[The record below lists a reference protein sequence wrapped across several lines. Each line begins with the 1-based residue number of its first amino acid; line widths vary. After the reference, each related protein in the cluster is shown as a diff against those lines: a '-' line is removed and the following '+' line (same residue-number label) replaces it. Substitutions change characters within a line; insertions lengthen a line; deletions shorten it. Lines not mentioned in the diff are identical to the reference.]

1 VVASTLIAILL
12 MTGSLVLAVIT
23 LLVNML
29 TIGVAMGVLVL
40 VFQDNRFESLLV
52 YSGVGALDI
61 SVPILLFAVIFG
73 LSTDYGVFLL
83 NRVAEL
89 RRTESGSRAIALGLE
104 QTGRT
109 ITAAAILFAVAM
121 GSFVF
126 SQMIFI
132 KEVAVG
138 TSLAV
143 LVDATLVRACL
154 MPALMQLCGERAW
167 WSPGPLARLA
177 RTRP

>member
-1 VVASTLIAILL
+1 
-12 MTGSLVLAVIT
+12 
-23 LLVNML
+23 
-29 TIGVAMGVLVL
+29 
-40 VFQDNRFESLLV
+40 
-52 YSGVGALDI
+52 
-61 SVPILLFAVIFG
+61 
-73 LSTDYGVFLL
+73 
-83 NRVAEL
+83 VAEI
-89 RRTESGSRAIALGLE
+89 RRTEPGPRAIALALE
-104 QTGRT
+104 QTGGI

-138 TSLAV
+138 TALAV
-143 LVDATLVRACL
+143 LVDATLIRAFL

-167 WSPGPLARLA
+167 WSPRPLARLA

>member
-1 VVASTLIAILL
+1 
-12 MTGSLVLAVIT
+12 VIT

-29 TIGVAMGVLVL
+29 TIGVALGVLVL
-40 VFQDNRFESLLV
+40 VFQDNRFESFLV
-52 YSGVGALDI
+52 YDGVSALDI
-61 SVPILLFAVIFG
+61 SVPVLLFAVIFG

-83 NRVAEL
+83 SRVTEI
-89 RRTESGSRAIALGLE
+89 RRTQPGSRAISLALE
-104 QTGRT
+104 QTGRI

-138 TSLAV
+138 TALAV
-143 LVDATLVRACL
+143 LVDATLVRALL
-154 MPALMQLCGERAW
+154 MPALMQLCGEAAW
-167 WSPGPLARLA
+167 WSPALLARL
-177 RTRP
+177 RPD

>member
-1 VVASTLIAILL
+1 MV
-12 MTGSLVLAVIT
+12 
-23 LLVNML
+23 VNML
-29 TIGVAMGVLVL
+29 TIGVALGVLVL
-40 VFQDNRFESLLV
+40 VFQDERFESLLV

-73 LSTDYGVFLL
+73 LSTDYSVFLL
-83 NRVAEL
+83 SRVAEA
-89 RRTESGSRAIALGLE
+89 RETEPGPRAIALGLE
-104 QTGRT
+104 RSGRI

-126 SQMIFI
+126 SQMVFI

-138 TSLAV
+138 TALAV
-143 LVDATLVRACL
+143 LVDATLVRAFL
-154 MPALMQLCGERAW
+154 MPALMQLCGEVAW

-177 RTRP
+177 RLRP